1 MSGTRVKQILADG
14 GTVFGIFMHYTTNPA
29 VVEVFPDEGI
39 DFVVCNLEH
48 NAQEAAEFLGLQFA
62 LKAKG
67 IACLARCHSRDP
79 EDVAKLCDSY
89 ADGVVV
95 PYVEDVEEVK
105 RLVAAAK
112 YRPLKGEL
120 LERLITTGQ
129 WPSEQTRA
137 YIERRN
143 ANTMFCPMIE
153 SPRSVE
159 NLDAICA
166 IPGVDVVF
174 VGPNDMTVS
183 MGIPDEYDHPDFI
196 AIMQR
201 IIDTAEAHGV
211 AAGCHFS
218 DLGPALRL
226 IAQGGRFI
234 PFSSDGRHLRAG
246 MLQALAQ
253 LQQQAQQAR

>member
-1 MSGTRVKQILADG
+1 MRVKQILAEG

-29 VVEVFPDEGI
+29 VVEVLPEEGI

-48 NAQEAAEFLGLQFA
+48 NALDAADFLPLQYA
-62 LKAKG
+62 LRARG

-79 EDVAKLCDSY
+79 EDIAKLCDSY
-89 ADGVVV
+89 PDGVVV
-95 PYVEDVEEVK
+95 PYVEDPEEVK

-129 WPSEQTRA
+129 WPSEQTRQ
-137 YIERRN
+137 YIQQRN
-143 ANTMFCPMIE
+143 ANTMFCAMIE

-183 MGIPDEYDHPDFI
+183 MGIPDQYDHPDFV
-196 AIMQR
+196 AVMQR
-201 IIDTAEAHGV
+201 IIDTAEAHGI

-226 IAQGGRFI
+226 IEQGGRFV
-234 PFSSDGRHLRAG
+234 PFSTDGRQMRWG
-246 MLQALAQ
+246 ITESLAQ
-253 LQQQAQQAR
+253 LQQALRAR